1 MLKYLSIRAYASD
14 SSIVQKKLQQFYS
27 GFLPVGQRGKVFG
40 RRRRVRYRPAAVK
53 KGFYEINDSAQ
64 PQQRYRLLATGNV

>member
-14 SSIVQKKLQQFYS
+14 SSIVQKKLQQFNS

-40 RRRRVRYRPAAVK
+40 RRRRIRYRQAAVE

-64 PQQRYRLLATGNV
+64 PQQRYRLLAAGNM